1 MGRRSDRPAGY
12 PGPEP
17 GRAGAGDSPRP
28 RRRDFWYAWSCW
40 TFSVAATA
48 TALTYDRLHPL
59 PTSLINFQGGTA
71 SGVLAVAFI
80 GSFATMGALLA
91 WKRPGNPIG
100 WLLSAI
106 GMCYAFGAVGLL
118 LAHFPQ
124 TLTLAN
130 WLSWKLAIRPGAHR
144 VRLAA
149 VPHGNASLTPLAAGG
164 VGGRGRAGW
173 VGTRQCVRP
182 DATERRSG
190 RNAQSDRD
198 RPARPVRFSR

>member
-1 MGRRSDRPAGY
+1 MARS
-12 PGPEP
+12 
-17 GRAGAGDSPRP
+17 S
-28 RRRDFWYAWSCW
+28 WM
-40 TFSVAATA
+40 FSVAATA
-48 TALTYDRLHPL
+48 IAITYDRLHPL

-118 LAHFPQ
+118 LAHFRQ

-130 WLSWKLAIRPGAHR
+130 WLSWTWLIALGLTVFVLLLFPTGLLPSRRWRPVAW
-144 VRLAA
+144 AA
-149 VPHGNASLTPLAAGG
+149 AAGL
-164 VGGRGRAGW
+164 AGW
-173 VGTRQCVRP
+173 VLGNAFAP
-182 DATERRSG
+182 DDTERRSSG
-190 RNAQSDRD
+190 MPESNGCAPLQLRLPCCATTYTTSK
-198 RPARPVRFSR
+198 S